1 MLTPPDPSI
10 SRVSDASGFTL
21 IETLVAMISSTVV
34 VGALFAIFIVA
45 LHQTARTS
53 GRVEATELGNTTMTR
68 LVDELHSACIVREFT
83 PIREKS
89 NANEL
94 IFVSGVGTEALLGK
108 AYLHRVVYSESEH
121 TLVEKTWPNVSTSS
135 WPGFE
140 FSESGTPTT
149 VRIGEHI
156 TQDKAGSEAVPVFQ
170 YYGYAKNYNST
181 NAVSTLETTPLEDK
195 TSAGLEKANA
205 AKAAAVFINFT
216 AGASQ
221 YKQYNPTIELSNQ
234 VTLAFTAPTAET
246 PILQKPCE

>member
-1 MLTPPDPSI
+1 MLMPPHPPI
-10 SRVSDASGFTL
+10 ARVSDASGFTL

-68 LVDELHSACIVREFT
+68 LVDELHSACIAREFT

-94 IFVSGVGTEALLGK
+94 IFVSGVGTEAVLTK
-108 AYLHRVVYSESEH
+108 AYLHKVAYSATEG
-121 TLVEKTWPNVSTSS
+121 TLVEKTWPNVSTSA
-135 WPGFE
+135 WPNFE
-140 FSESGTPTT
+140 FSESGTPTI

-156 TQDKAGSEAVPVFQ
+156 TRNESGGKEVAIFQ
-170 YYGYAKNYNST
+170 YYGYATSSNST
-181 NAVSTLETTPLEDK
+181 GAVSTLTATPLTEG
-195 TSAGLEKANA
+195 SGGLEKNA
-205 AKAAAVFINFT
+205 EKAAAVSINFT
-216 AGASQ
+216 AGATQ
-221 YKQYNPTIELSNQ
+221 YKQYKPSIELSNQ
-234 VTLAFTAPTAET
+234 VTLAFTAPSAET

>member
-1 MLTPPDPSI
+1 MLMPGSRPPV
-10 SRVSDASGFTL
+10 RLSDASGFTL
-21 IETLVAMISSTVV
+21 IETLVAMISSTVII
-34 VGALFAIFIVA
+34 GALFAIFIVA

-68 LVDELHSACIVREFT
+68 LVDELHSSCIAREFT

-94 IFVSGVGTEALLGK
+94 IFVSGTGEQAVLTK
-108 AYLHRVVYSESEH
+108 AYLHKVTYSESEQ

-135 WPGFE
+135 WPNFE

-156 TQDKAGSEAVPVFQ
+156 TPNSGAKPIFE
-170 YYGYAKNYNST
+170 YYAY
-181 NAVSTLETTPLEDK
+181 
-195 TSAGLEKANA
+195 
-205 AKAAAVFINFT
+205 AKAANTTEAVNTLEKLTFPTSGLGKSAAETTAAVSINFT
-216 AGASQ
+216 AGATQYRQ
-221 YKQYNPTIELSNQ
+221 YKPTIELSNQ
-234 VTLAFTAPTAET
+234 VTLAFTAPSAET